1 MDDTLFPHVGQPIT
15 IGGCEI
21 RNRIVRAAHGTLF
34 GVGEVSERLIA
45 YHEARGRGGVGLS
58 VVEIMS
64 VHPSS
69 MGALPGF
76 LDTISPGLERLAD
89 RCHTHGMRVFQ
100 QLWHGGANAHP
111 FDGGP
116 AWAPSALP
124 DPMEGRLPLA
134 MTQAMIDE
142 IVGSFAATARRCR
155 DAGLDGVEVHAA
167 HGYLVGSFL
176 SPATNHRDDDYGG
189 SLQGRSRFLEQIL
202 AAIRAETGPGFAVGF
217 RISGSEAV
225 PTGLEPDES
234 ARIVQ
239 RVVGTGL
246 TDYVSVSMG
255 SYYAMPKFIGGMHEP
270 AGYEVPTSGPVL
282 DAAGDTPTIVVG
294 RIHTLEHAERVI
306 ADGVADMVAMVRPT
320 IADPDLVVKSLAGR
334 ADEVRPC
341 ISCNQGCV
349 GGLFGPAQVM
359 GCTVNPDVGHE
370 HETARPSP
378 GPRKIAVVGGGPAG
392 LEAAVTAASRGHQ
405 VVMYEATGQLGG
417 QIRWARR
424 APHRNDLGLIT
435 DWLATRL
442 DRLGVKVLLDTPA
455 TVEALSGRDVDAVI
469 VATGAR
475 SNHDRPLRFRPGS
488 AVPGLD
494 LPHVL
499 APEVVLAPD
508 APQARRAVVFD
519 DLGTAAAPSIAEHLL
534 ETGADVVL
542 ATSLVTYGAELGP
555 SFQRDPYHTRLGAHP
570 KFRALTEVTVSRV
583 EPGTVTLTGL
593 HDGQVHQLAADLV
606 VPVVRGR
613 PVTDLYEQVT
623 ASGAEC
629 HLVGDAVEPL
639 DLQHAI
645 ATARRV
651 ATAI

>member
-1 MDDTLFPHVGQPIT
+1 MGDTHFPHVGRPIT

-45 YHEARGRGGVGLS
+45 YHEARARGGVGLS

-64 VHPSS
+64 VHSSS

-76 LDTISPGLERLAD
+76 VDSISPGLERLAD
-89 RCHTHGMRVFQ
+89 RCHVHGMRVFQ

-124 DPMEGRLPLA
+124 DPMEGRLPVA

-176 SPATNHRDDDYGG
+176 SPATNQRDDDYGG
-189 SLQGRSRFLEQIL
+189 SLEGRTRFLEQIL
-202 AAIRAETGPGFAVGF
+202 AAIHAETGTGFAVGF

-225 PTGLEPDES
+225 PAGLEPDES
-234 ARIVQ
+234 ARIVE

-320 IADPDLVVKSLAGR
+320 IADPDLVAKSLTGR
-334 ADEVRPC
+334 SDEVRPC

-370 HETARPSP
+370 SVPTSTGSR
-378 GPRKIAVVGGGPAG
+378 RIAVVGGGPAG
-392 LEAAVTAASRGHQ
+392 LEAAVAAASRGHQ
-405 VVMYEATGQLGG
+405 VVLYEATGQLGG
-417 QIRWARR
+417 QIRSARR

-435 DWLATRL
+435 DWLATQL
-442 DRLGVKVLLDTPA
+442 DRLGVKVLLDAPA
-455 TVEALSGRDVDAVI
+455 TVDALCGRDVDAVI

-475 SNHDRPLRFRPGS
+475 PDLGRPLRFRPGS
-488 AVPGLD
+488 AVPGMD

-499 APEVVLAPD
+499 APEAALAPD
-508 APQARRAVVFD
+508 VPPVRRAVVFD
-519 DLGTAAAPSIAEHLL
+519 DVGSAVAPSIAEHLL
-534 ETGADVVL
+534 KTGAEIVL
-542 ATSLVTYGAELGP
+542 ATSLVTYGADLGP
-555 SFQRDPYHTRLGAHP
+555 SFQRDPYHARLGAHP
-570 KFRALTEVTVSRV
+570 RFRALTEVTVSRI
-583 EPGTVTLTGL
+583 EPHTVTLTGV
-593 HDGQVHQLAADLV
+593 HDGQVHQVPADLV

-613 PVTDLYEQVT
+613 PVTDLYERLA
-623 ASGAEC
+623 ASGIEC